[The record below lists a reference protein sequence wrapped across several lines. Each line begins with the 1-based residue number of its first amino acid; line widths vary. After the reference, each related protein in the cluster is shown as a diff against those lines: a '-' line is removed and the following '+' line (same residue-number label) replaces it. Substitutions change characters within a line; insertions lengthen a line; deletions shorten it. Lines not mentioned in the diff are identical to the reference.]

1 MSYIVLSGIS
11 KTYCSSVKQEVL
23 KGVDLRVKKGQMV
36 AITGVSGSGK
46 STLLS
51 ILGLIDRD
59 YSGDYYC
66 DGINISKLSD
76 SDISIFRNKKIGYVY
91 QDFNLIN
98 SLNVIDNVRLS
109 LKIGNI
115 IKRKSD
121 RMVKSEITDKSMN
134 ILETMGLKDHV
145 KKYPGQLSGGQKQRV
160 AIARTLVKN
169 PDIILADEP
178 TGSLDRKMGEDIMN
192 CIEEISSN
200 KTIIIV
206 THNEA
211 IAKRCNRQL
220 RLLDG
225 KLIEE

>member
-23 KGVDLRVKKGQMV
+23 KGVDLRVEKGQMV

-121 RMVKSEITDKSMN
+121 RMIKSEITDKSMN

>member
-23 KGVDLRVKKGQMV
+23 KGVDLRVEKGQMV

-76 SDISIFRNKKIGYVY
+76 SDISIFRNKKIGYIY

-145 KKYPGQLSGGQKQRV
+145 KKYPCQLSGGQKQRV

-200 KTIIIV
+200 KTTIIV

>member
-23 KGVDLRVKKGQMV
+23 KGVDLRVEKGQMV

-76 SDISIFRNKKIGYVY
+76 SDISIFRNKKIGYIY
-91 QDFNLIN
+91 QEFNLIN

>member
-23 KGVDLRVKKGQMV
+23 KGVDLRVEKGQMV

-76 SDISIFRNKKIGYVY
+76 SDISIFRNKKIGYIY

>member
-11 KTYCSSVKQEVL
+11 NTYCSSVKQEVL
-23 KGVDLRVKKGQMV
+23 KGVDLRVEKGQMV

>member
-1 MSYIVLSGIS
+1 M
-11 KTYCSSVKQEVL
+11 
-23 KGVDLRVKKGQMV
+23 
-36 AITGVSGSGK
+36 
-46 STLLS
+46 
-51 ILGLIDRD
+51 
-59 YSGDYYC
+59 
-66 DGINISKLSD
+66 
-76 SDISIFRNKKIGYVY
+76 
-91 QDFNLIN
+91 
-98 SLNVIDNVRLS
+98 
-109 LKIGNI
+109 
-115 IKRKSD
+115 
-121 RMVKSEITDKSMN
+121 
-134 ILETMGLKDHV
+134 
-145 KKYPGQLSGGQKQRV
+145 KKYPCQLSGGQKQRV

>member
-11 KTYCSSVKQEVL
+11 KTYCSFVKQEVL
-23 KGVDLRVKKGQMV
+23 KGVDLRVEKGQMV

>member
-23 KGVDLRVKKGQMV
+23 KGVDLRVEKGQMV